1 MMIKKRAAW
10 LYEVAPILFI
20 KIFYTCKQ
28 NFKKVNVTDICLP
41 HYTNTLGGVLSFQI
55 ICNHFICKYIF

>member
-10 LYEVAPILFI
+10 LYEVAPILFL

-28 NFKKVNVTDICLP
+28 NFKKVDVKDSCLP
-41 HYTNTLGGVLSFQI
+41 HYT
-55 ICNHFICKYIF
+55 